1 MIDNKLQKAFD
12 LLRAEGWYCA
22 WGLPCCQSCAW
33 AEIPF
38 EHEEGPFIGKEVDIE
53 KVLFNHEQ
61 DIEDESVW
69 NHIDVDE
76 VDEDE
81 IVPRYF
87 NMDEQRESVF
97 CFDGSRKGVK
107 NLKKV
112 LPIFEQCG
120 IKVYWNGKG
129 NSRIEL
135 NWT

>member
-1 MIDNKLQKAFD
+1 MNKLELAFER
-12 LLRAEGWYCA
+12 LRAEGWYCA

-69 NHIDVDE
+69 DDVGE
-76 VDEDE
+76 NDEDE
-81 IVPRYF
+81 IVQRYF
-87 NMDEQRESVF
+87 NMDEQRDSVF
-97 CFDGSRKGVK
+97 CFDGSKKGVE
-107 NLKKV
+107 NLKEV
-112 LPIFEQCG
+112 LPIFEECG
-120 IKVYWNGKG
+120 VKVYWNGKG
-129 NSRIEL
+129 DSRIGL